1 MADVNFK
8 IVFRDA
14 CETDKELLLKIY
26 GSTRSEELALVTFWD
41 DNQKLAFIHH
51 QFQAQDFH
59 YKKHYPDAQYS
70 IIIYEGK
77 EAGRIY
83 VERNQMPEKIHVIDI
98 SILPEFRNKGI
109 ATTIFRQLQDEAKQT
124 NKSLSIHVEKFNKAK
139 QLYERLGFVIKSE
152 ASDIYVL
159 MEWNN

>member
-1 MADVNFK
+1 VTEVNIK
-8 IVFRDA
+8 IGFRDA

-26 GSTRSEELALVTFWD
+26 GSTRTEELAQVTYWD
-41 DNQKLAFIHH
+41 DNQKMAFIQH
-51 QFQAQDFH
+51 QYHAQDFH
-59 YKKHYPDAQYS
+59 YKKYYPDAQYS
-70 IIIYEGK
+70 IIIYDGK
-77 EAGRIY
+77 DAGRIY

-98 SILPEFRNKGI
+98 SILPEFRNNGI
-109 ATTIFRQLQDEAKQT
+109 ATTIFRQLQDEAIQT

-152 ASDIYVL
+152 SSDIYVL